1 MGLGRLIAALIPEG
15 AVVVD
20 ESVSSG
26 RGFDVPTGQAAPH
39 CWLNIMGGAIGF
51 GLPGAVGAAIGAP
64 DRPVIVLEGDG
75 SGMYTLQ
82 ALWTMA
88 RESLNI
94 KVVVLA
100 NRSYNI
106 LQGELKNVG
115 AASPGVNAR
124 AMLTLDR
131 PELDW
136 VSLARGMGVP
146 GQRVESLQEL
156 ATALQRALATTGPVL
171 IEAVI

>member
-1 MGLGRLIAALIPEG
+1 
-15 AVVVD
+15 
-20 ESVSSG
+20 
-26 RGFDVPTGQAAPH
+26 
-39 CWLNIMGGAIGF
+39 
-51 GLPGAVGAAIGAP
+51 
-64 DRPVIVLEGDG
+64 
-75 SGMYTLQ
+75 MYTLQ

-88 RESLNI
+88 RESLNV
-94 KVVVLA
+94 KVVIMA

-124 AMLTLDR
+124 AMLSLDR

-136 VSLARGMGVP
+136 VHLAQGMGVP
-146 GQRVESLQEL
+146 GQRVDTLQDL
-156 ATALQRALATTGPVL
+156 ALAMQKALATPGPVL

>member
-1 MGLGRLIAALIPEG
+1 
-15 AVVVD
+15 
-20 ESVSSG
+20 
-26 RGFDVPTGQAAPH
+26 
-39 CWLNIMGGAIGF
+39 
-51 GLPGAVGAAIGAP
+51 LPGAVGAAIGAP

-88 RESLNI
+88 RESLNVKI
-94 KVVVLA
+94 VIMA

-124 AMLTLDR
+124 AMLSLDR
-131 PELDW
+131 PDLDW
-136 VSLARGMGVP
+136 VHLAQGMGVP
-146 GQRVESLQEL
+146 GQRVDTLQDL
-156 ATALQRALATTGPVL
+156 ALAMQKALATPGPVL